1 MKAQSWN
8 DLRIEIFISRLLG
21 TGVILVASVESIGA
35 VVYLAHHG
43 REVSKRDQHH
53 YAALHVYSS
62 GDWSTDPIDFIQL
75 RRGRT
80 RSARK
85 IHFVTEFCT
94 HVSVAC
100 LPVVEPKSR

>member
-8 DLRIEIFISRLLG
+8 DLRSEIFISRLLR

-43 REVSKRDQHH
+43 REVSKLEQHH

-62 GDWSTDPIDFIQL
+62 GDQ
-75 RRGRT
+75 
-80 RSARK
+80 
-85 IHFVTEFCT
+85 
-94 HVSVAC
+94 
-100 LPVVEPKSR
+100 